1 MPLYMDL
8 HKNLQGLS
16 PEALAL
22 AHLKDLEVQWKHGVK
37 YLRYWF
43 NEQNSSVFCLVDAP
57 NIEAAQ
63 EVHRSS
69 HGLVADEI
77 IEVGATEISDLL
89 GVPVNDEQAT
99 DPSDD
104 GFRTILFTDM
114 ERSTE
119 MTQRLGDE
127 RAMKVLRE
135 HNAIIRQAL
144 HVHQGREV
152 KHTGDG
158 IMASF
163 RSPSRAVEYAIS
175 VQRAFA
181 GHDWRDDERIH
192 VRIGCSAGEP
202 VADNKD
208 LFGAVVQLA
217 ARACAHAEP
226 EQILAASVIRDLCL
240 GKQFSFA
247 DRGVVPLRGF
257 DEPVRLYEV
266 RWRE

>member
-1 MPLYMDL
+1 MPLYMDM
-8 HKNLQGLS
+8 HKHLQGLTH
-16 PEALAL
+16 EALAL
-22 AHLKDLEVQWKHGVK
+22 AHLSDLEVQWKHGVK

-43 NEQNSSVFCLVDAP
+43 NEQNSNVFCLVEAP
-57 NIEAAQ
+57 SMEAAR

-77 IEVGATEISDLL
+77 IEVQGKDVADLF

-104 GFRTILFTDM
+104 GFRTIVFTDM
-114 ERSTE
+114 QGSTE

-127 RAMKVLRE
+127 RAMKVLHE

-144 HVHQGREV
+144 HGHQGREV

-175 VQRAFA
+175 VQRALA
-181 GHDWRDDERIH
+181 AHNEHDDERIR
-192 VRIGCSAGEP
+192 VRIGCNAGEP
-202 VADNKD
+202 VAENKD
-208 LFGAVVQLA
+208 LFGAAVQLA

-240 GKQFSFA
+240 GKRLSFA

-266 RWRE
+266 SWRE